1 MPRGTRTFTVM
12 ARDRSTGARRGVLL
26 TRRGLVRTPA
36 FMPVGTQATV
46 KALTPDEVRATG
58 SEIILANT
66 YHLLLRPGPEVLRS
80 AGGLHAFMGWTGP
93 ILTDSGGF
101 QVYSLAKLR
110 RVTEQGV
117 LFQSH
122 LDGSQHELTPERAID
137 LQLAYG
143 SDIIMPLDDVVGYAE
158 PIRRQIEAMERTHR
172 WLERAVV
179 YFARRTQDL
188 SEVDRPLLFG
198 ITQGGFDPTRRRVSA
213 QFVAELPV
221 DGIAIGGLSV
231 GEPKE
236 VLYDL
241 LEASVEPLPDDRPRY
256 LMGVG
261 APEDLWR
268 AVALGIDLFDCVL
281 PTRLARHA
289 ALYTATGRVDIGSR
303 RFRLAFE
310 PVDSTCD
317 CYTCRNFTAAYL
329 HHLFRAK
336 ELLAYRLATIH
347 NLRFIQRQME
357 VMREAIDQG
366 TFAEAM
372 ERFFATYRVDRERI
386 VDRHALATEGDS

>member
-12 ARDRSTGARRGVLL
+12 ARDRSTAARRGVLL

-143 SDIIMPLDDVVGYAE
+143 SDIIMPLDDVVGYGE
-158 PIRRQIEAMERTHR
+158 PIRRQIEAMERTLR

-198 ITQGGFDPTRRRVSA
+198 IAQGGFDPTRRRVSA

-221 DGIAIGGLSV
+221 DGVAIGGLSV

-289 ALYTATGRVDIGSR
+289 ALYTASGRVDIGSS